1 MMFTKRTKRFIAATV
16 MASMMAFPVMAAEG
30 GSSASAND
38 DAVAVINEFNDTVVA
53 AYEKQDVALDTKDFT
68 NADLVAQLDGRND
81 YIRSAQSAYTIS
93 DKSSDFTIDQVKA
106 VNDNVV
112 KVLATRTLN
121 QTLSNE
127 QTGEIPFHSSTQEG
141 YVLTKSNDGWQIA
154 RVVDEIYGANLAMD
168 QFVEEFDNA
177 AAPLAAN
184 AVNGEDNQAVQ
195 DLGGIDY
202 TNLSAKNYE
211 AVEKSD
217 AVMDDA
223 GDYYAYSKAK
233 ARDYAL
239 KWALGRNPAY
249 SDYSNVG
256 GDCANFTSQCFV
268 AGGLPHTNEWYPGS
282 YQFINVEGQRDML
295 VNNNRAIKYYKELPV
310 YPRNLDTTGTVVH
323 YFNGSVYYHAVI
335 ITSDPMTGYN
345 NIRVSGHTADV
356 KNGPILPID
365 QIRSFQ
371 VA

>member
-1 MMFTKRTKRFIAATV
+1 MFAKRTKRFIAATV
-16 MASMMAFPVMAAEG
+16 MASMMTFPVMAAEG
-30 GSSASAND
+30 GSSASATD
-38 DAVAVINEFNDTVVA
+38 EAIAVVNEFNDTVVA
-53 AYEKQDVALDTKDFT
+53 AYEKKDVPLDSKDFA

-93 DKSSDFTIDQVKA
+93 DKSSDFTIDQVNA
-106 VNDNVV
+106 VGDDVV

-121 QTLSNE
+121 QTLSNDT
-127 QTGEIPFHSSTQEG
+127 TGAIPFHSSTQEG
-141 YVLTKSNDGWQIA
+141 YVLTKGDDGWQIA
-154 RVVDEIYGANLAMD
+154 RVVDEIYGANLEID
-168 QFVEEFDNA
+168 KFIEEFDA
-177 AAPLAAN
+177 TSAPLAVN
-184 AVNGEDNQAVQ
+184 AVNGDENQAVQ

-202 TNLSAKNYE
+202 TNLSAENFE
-211 AVEKSD
+211 AVERSN
-217 AVMDDA
+217 AEMDDA

-249 SDYSNVG
+249 SDYSNAG

-268 AGGLPHTNEWYPGS
+268 AGGLPHTSGWYPDS
-282 YQFINVEGQRDML
+282 YEFINVEGQRDML
-295 VNNNRAIKYYKELPV
+295 VNNNRAIKYYQQLPV
-310 YPRNLDTTGTVVH
+310 YPNNLDTTGTVVH

-335 ITSDPMTGYN
+335 ITSDPMTSYN
-345 NIRVSGHTADV
+345 SIRVSGHTADV

-371 VA
+371 IA